1 MASATCRLIGFALA
15 LGLAPALLANPA
27 QPAAPGQPPS
37 RKGWEYDLEVA
48 DRLFDSGYLKEAQE
62 DYTKI
67 LTAYPDTV
75 LGIDRA
81 WLGLARVHQARGDT
95 SQSRAAFEEVM
106 RRERDPIAMAEARTR
121 YRALRA
127 EAELEVNEARRAVEY
142 YVARYR
148 ATSWANPFGK
158 IFRWFD
164 QKKAKSAYERAA
176 VNADSFN
183 PRYLIDPVSA
193 PPPAAMASTDPHGHE
208 TFSLT
213 PAEMAA
219 LLNGQSPAPTG
230 SAAGTGVPVATVPAA
245 TTPAASAVVPAGT
258 TPAASANVED
268 LRTEY
273 LRTYQELRA
282 ALATGE
288 TARIQ
293 ATTQAYQ
300 TAKSAYEAAVNRG
313 ATGS

>member
-1 MASATCRLIGFALA
+1 MASATRRSIGFALV
-15 LGLAPALLANPA
+15 LGLAQGLWANPA

-48 DRLFDSGYLKEAQE
+48 DRLFESGYLREAQE

-67 LTAYPDTV
+67 LTAYPDSV

-95 SQSRAAFEEVM
+95 AQSRAAFEEVM
-106 RRERDPIAMAEARTR
+106 RRERDPIASSEARTR

-127 EAELEVNEARRAVEY
+127 EAELEVNEARRATEY
-142 YVARYR
+142 YLARYR

-164 QKKAKSAYERAA
+164 QRKAKGDYEKAA
-176 VNADSFN
+176 ANADSFN
-183 PRYLIDPVSA
+183 PRYLIDPVPA
-193 PPPAAMASTDPHGHE
+193 PPPGAMASTDPQGHQ
-208 TFSLT
+208 TFTLT
-213 PAEMAA
+213 PEEMAA
-219 LLNGQSPAPTG
+219 LLNGQATG
-230 SAAGTGVPVATVPAA
+230 TTGTAGGATLPVATVPATTPAASTVVPSA
-245 TTPAASAVVPAGT
+245 TTPAAST
-258 TPAASANVED
+258 NVED

-282 ALATGE
+282 ALATGD

-300 TAKSAYEAAVNRG
+300 AAKTAYEAGVNRG